1 MSQSQTE
8 SAPRIRRRGSAAA
21 FVVLTVVWMLL
32 WDQVSLF
39 IIVTGLLLA
48 LLVAGSVATSL
59 LTLYAMAKVW
69 NRAFWRPRSAEPDP
83 HELVAGGDADG
94 AATEAATTTQTTQR
108 RRLPRPMVAIAT
120 VCVLL
125 GVGITV
131 VSGPLYGFTQRS
143 ATDIVGGLA
152 YVRAVLPEGIR

>member
-1 MSQSQTE
+1 LF
-8 SAPRIRRRGSAAA
+8 
-21 FVVLTVVWMLL
+21 FVPAMNLAGIPPL
-32 WDQVSLF
+32 SGF
-39 IIVTGLLLA
+39 IGKVGLLEAGTEAGSFLPY

-83 HELVAGGDADG
+83 LELVAGGDPSGTSVD
-94 AATEAATTTQTTQR
+94 AATATLTADPR
-108 RRLPRPMVAIAT
+108 PLPRPMVAAAA

-131 VSGPLYGFTQRS
+131 ASGPLYGYTQRS
-143 ATDIVGGLA
+143 ATEIVDGLS